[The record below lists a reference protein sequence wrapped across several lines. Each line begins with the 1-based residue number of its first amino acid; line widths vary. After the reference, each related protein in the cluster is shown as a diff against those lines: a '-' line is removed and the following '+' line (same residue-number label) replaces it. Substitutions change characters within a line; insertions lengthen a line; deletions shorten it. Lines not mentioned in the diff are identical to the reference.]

1 MKEKFLPIGSVVR
14 LKDATKNI
22 MIIGYLSVDNE
33 NKNVVYDYSG
43 CMYPEGLLGSD
54 QTLLFFHNQIE
65 EIVSLGYQDLE
76 QKEFLSKL
84 LEISQDLVKDEPIDT
99 IESVES

>member
-14 LKDATKNI
+14 LKEATKNI

-33 NKNVVYDYSG
+33 KKNDVYDYSG

-54 QTLLFFHNQIE
+54 QTLLFFHDQIE
-65 EIVSLGYQDLE
+65 EIVSLGYQNSE
-76 QKEFLSKL
+76 QEEFLSKL
-84 LEISQDLVKDEPIDT
+84 IEISQDLDKDELMET
-99 IESVES
+99 LEE